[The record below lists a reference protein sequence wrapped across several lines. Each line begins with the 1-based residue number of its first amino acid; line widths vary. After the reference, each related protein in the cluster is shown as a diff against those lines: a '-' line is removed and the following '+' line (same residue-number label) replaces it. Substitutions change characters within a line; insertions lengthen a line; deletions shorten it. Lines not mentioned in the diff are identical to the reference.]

1 MPWSLAAASKDA
13 PGEGKKDYSSPKAQ
27 SEVSTCELQIQ
38 LKRRVFSHREG
49 VLGGVHPPQ
58 SQRRVLPSASRRE
71 SIIGSVDTSI
81 LIGSSKL
88 ALGIAA
94 ASGISHLCLGNQS
107 LLPSKFKGAKG
118 QIFLLLVL
126 FFIFLF
132 GKASEKFL
140 KGLSQQLPSC
150 FITLSTATSSN

>member
-13 PGEGKKDYSSPKAQ
+13 PGEGKKNYSFPKAQ

-71 SIIGSVDTSI
+71 SIIRSVDTSI

-94 ASGISHLCLGNQS
+94 ASGISHLCLGNQRVFCQANSKEQRDKFSFCSFFFLSFFLEKLRRNFSKGCLSNFPPASS
-107 LLPSKFKGAKG
+107 L
-118 QIFLLLVL
+118 
-126 FFIFLF
+126 
-132 GKASEKFL
+132 
-140 KGLSQQLPSC
+140 
-150 FITLSTATSSN
+150 